1 VIDYDEKC
9 LGSLAHLA
17 LAGEM
22 MDATSAQDNTPAEQT
37 GGAP

>member
-22 MDATSAQDNTPAEQT
+22 MDATSAQNNTPAEPA
-37 GGAP
+37 GGVP